1 MKLKLLSFIFVSLLT
16 TQAMA
21 HVFTPL
27 SKITTLPGR
36 VTVEIINN
44 NYRPIVCSGE
54 IYGFKVL
61 GQQILPFHNII
72 VPAGGVM
79 PVSLFAAGMPF
90 VSSNYVLGC
99 HFIGW

>member
-1 MKLKLLSFIFVSLLT
+1 MKLKLLSVILTFVMSSV
-16 TQAMA
+16 AMA

-44 NYRPIVCSGE
+44 NYRPVACSGE
-54 IYGFKVL
+54 IYGFKPY
-61 GQQILPFHNII
+61 GQQVLPFHNII
-72 VPAGGVM
+72 IPAGAIM
-79 PVSLFAAGMPF
+79 PVTLYAVGTPF

>member
-1 MKLKLLSFIFVSLLT
+1 MKLKLLSIIFTFLISSM
-16 TQAMA
+16 AMA
-21 HVFTPL
+21 QVFTPL

-44 NYRPIVCSGE
+44 NYRPIACSGE
-54 IYGFKVL
+54 IYGFKVF
-61 GQQILPFHNII
+61 GQQVLPFHNIL
-72 VPAGGVM
+72 VPAGAVM
-79 PVSLFAAGMPF
+79 PVSLFAVGAPF